1 MLLLY
6 NTISVL
12 LQCVCTRVRTSYLCS
27 SQVVEAGTSSRRGS
41 RSSDYTGQ
49 PLLLDEYTDNLVEE
63 AIRSGLTAVV
73 YEEQTRE
80 TNDVAVTVEVPQI
93 SQPPDDDTVALAN
106 SLVAT
111 AFERAK
117 ESIVTSPKKTVISLS
132 SAGKTRLS
140 PTKRK
145 TPKKSPG
152 KKVKHLGVSLTDGGG
167 YLAPPLSRMSIA
179 WSVASTRDDES
190 VPTSPT
196 ELDQIA
202 LGMVSSID
210 EYSSLLADLIIKEVL
225 IMNSTPQQLQL
236 AECGEGGGLSFRVQ
250 TYLHSLGEVS
260 SYSLD
265 PDTTGVPPFSPH
277 YYNLRKTHLRA
288 VATGHNKERGDPQLQ
303 AIIHWIAVSLCGRP
317 EMIYSTFK
325 EESLQQVCT
334 LL

>member
-1 MLLLY
+1 MITSCSILVIELHVK
-6 NTISVL
+6 ICS
-12 LQCVCTRVRTSYLCS
+12 LQVE
-27 SQVVEAGTSSRRGS
+27 EAGNGSRRGS

-49 PLLLDEYTDNLVEE
+49 PLLPDEYTDSLVEE
-63 AIRSGLTAVV
+63 AIRFGLTAAVH
-73 YEEQTRE
+73 EEQTRE
-80 TNDVAVTVEVPQI
+80 PVITVEVPQV
-93 SQPPDDDTVALAN
+93 SQPPDDNTVALAS

-111 AFERAK
+111 AFEKAK
-117 ESIVTSPKKTVISLS
+117 ETIVTSPKKTVLSMS
-132 SAGKTRLS
+132 SAGKTRHS
-140 PTKRK
+140 PTKQRK

-167 YLAPPLSRMSIA
+167 HLAPPISRMSVS

-225 IMNSTPQQLQL
+225 TMNSTPQQLQL
-236 AECGEGGGLSFRVQ
+236 AEYGEGGLSFRVQ

-265 PDTTGVPPFSPH
+265 PDTAGVPPFSPH
-277 YYNLRKTHLRA
+277 CYNLRKPLLRA
-288 VATGHNKERGDPQLQ
+288 VATGHNKERADPQLQ
-303 AIIHWIAVSLCGRP
+303 AIIQWIAASLCGRP

-325 EESLQQVCT
+325 EESLKQVCT
-334 LL
+334 LPLCYHDYSLF